1 MSWELLFP
9 PVTWNSTNRIYPVQ
23 ITLELIDYFY
33 ISYFNKT
40 RKIKSNYVKSCG
52 ILLCNV

>member
-9 PVTWNSTNRIYPVQ
+9 PVIWTSIYPVQ

-40 RKIKSNYVKSCG
+40 RKIKSNYVKK
-52 ILLCNV
+52 LWNFTM